1 MRWNSV
7 FCAIIPKSKVNDS
20 SKAKKKKKKKKLNKY
35 FLLFNYYIKI
45 NIKQRYLVSF
55 KSFTFSKNETC

>member
-20 SKAKKKKKKKKLNKY
+20 SKAKKKKKRK
-35 FLLFNYYIKI
+35 IKI
-45 NIKQRYLVSF
+45 IFFINQLLHENKHKTKVTGIS
-55 KSFTFSKNETC
+55 